1 MSQLIR
7 ASEDRMKRRTFLTS
21 SLTAAAA
28 VSLGDR
34 GATAAIAKT
43 EQEFYE
49 LRAYRIESAAK
60 KKIISNYL
68 ERGLVPALNRMG
80 INRVGVFTLL
90 DNKED
95 LSIHTIIPY
104 PSLEAFAQLHPRL
117 EKDEEYL
124 KAAAEYYAQPR
135 NAPAYSRVESWF
147 MKAFAG
153 MPVIE
158 LPAQS
163 AAKGPRIFELR
174 IYESHTEDK
183 ARRKVAMFN
192 DGEIQ
197 IMRDVK
203 LAPVMYGEMLVGNNV
218 PNLTYMLSADD
229 MESHKSHWKAFSA
242 HPEWDRM
249 KKMEKYKGTVSK
261 ITNYFFAPTSYSQI

>member
-1 MSQLIR
+1 
-7 ASEDRMKRRTFLTS
+7 MKRRTFLTS

-49 LRAYRIESAAK
+49 LRAYRIDSVAK
-60 KKIISNYL
+60 QKIISNYL

-80 INRVGVFTLL
+80 IDRVGVFTLL
-90 DNKED
+90 DKKED

-104 PSLEAFAQLHPRL
+104 PSLEAFAALHPRL

-124 KAAAEYYAQPR
+124 KATAEYYAQPMK
-135 NAPAYSRVESWF
+135 APAYSRIESWF

-163 AAKGPRIFELR
+163 GAKSPRIFEVR
-174 IYESHTEDK
+174 IYESHSEDT

-203 LAPVMYGEMLVGNNV
+203 LAPVMYGEMLIGNNV

-229 MESHKSHWKAFSA
+229 MESHQSHWKAFSA

-249 KKMEKYKGTVSK
+249 KKMAKYKGTVSK
-261 ITNYFFAPTSYSQI
+261 ITNYFLAPTSYSQI